1 MQCAAR
7 EFRANCP
14 CPKVYLG
21 LGAAGRLVRVLRLE
35 LLPVGHFARLLRLL
49 RADQVAGDQHI
60 VRPDRRAHRLPR
72 RPAGLVIA
80 HAGWR
85 RSGEGG
91 VLRGA
96 DGRPERGRLHVRLW
110 GPARGAIIVAIGA
123 EAAGCR
129 SGKRAFNRPF
139 RPIACLR
146 RGPFLVGA
154 PRSGPGGP
162 GKIIFT
168 AYL

>member
-1 MQCAAR
+1 M
-7 EFRANCP
+7 
-14 CPKVYLG
+14 
-21 LGAAGRLVRVLRLE
+21 RVHRLE

-49 RADQVAGDQHI
+49 RADQVAGDQHLG
-60 VRPDRRAHRLPR
+60 RAHRRAHRLPR

-85 RSGEGG
+85 RSREGG
-91 VLRGA
+91 VRRGA
-96 DGRPERGRLHVRLW
+96 DGRPERGRLRLRLW
-110 GPARGAIIVAIGA
+110 GPARGPITVAIGA
-123 EAAGCR
+123 ETAATPVDCQ
-129 SGKRAFNRPF
+129 SGVRAFNRPF
-139 RPIACLR
+139 RPIAYLP

-162 GKIIFT
+162 GKIICT